1 MDIVRHYDE
10 IAHCNKCGFCQTAC
24 PIFRSTGH
32 ESGVA
37 RGRLALIRAIIED
50 RLEWNRELEEP
61 LFDCLL
67 CGACT
72 ANCFPAIPTSDLIIA
87 ARAEYQER
95 VGRKKIH
102 RLLFEYLLPYPRRL
116 HLAARAAAL
125 GKNSGFSR
133 MAAAIGLL
141 RIFGQ
146 DFEKAQEIIETFAPL
161 PFRDRV
167 KPGFYAGS
175 GDSLEIAYFVGC
187 GVDILRQEAGDASL
201 GRLRALGQRVTVLP
215 NCCCGLPAWTYG
227 DITAARR
234 LAEKNI
240 AAIRPE
246 RYDLIVSDCSS
257 CAAFLKKY
265 PRLFPAGDPLNAKA
279 KRLVK
284 KIRDIT
290 EILEPGEPGPCKDEK
305 PVTITYH
312 DPCHAS
318 RGQALVQ
325 QPRNILK
332 GLSGVHYL
340 ELPEADWCCGG
351 AGSYAL
357 SHYSLSRR
365 VLDRKIANIAKTGA
379 QIVATSCPACMI
391 HLSYGIRK
399 HGLDVQVKHISEIVK
414 DKLLDCRLLGAS
426 GFGVNRMKK

>member
-1 MDIVRHYDE
+1 MDIARHYDE

-50 RLEWNRELEEP
+50 RLDWNQDLEEP

-95 VGRKKIH
+95 VGRKNIH
-102 RLLFEYLLPYPRRL
+102 RFLFEYLLPYPRRL

-133 MAAAIGLL
+133 MAAAVGLL
-141 RIFGQ
+141 RIFGR
-146 DFEKAQEIIETFAPL
+146 DFEKAEEMIETLAPL

-167 KPGFYAGS
+167 KPGSYG
-175 GDSLEIAYFVGC
+175 GNGNSLRIAYFVGC

-201 GRLRALGQRVTVLP
+201 ERLRALGKTVTVLP

-227 DITAARR
+227 DLKAARY

-240 AAIRPE
+240 KAISPE
-246 RYDLIVSDCSS
+246 HYDLIVSDCSS
-257 CAAFLKKY
+257 CASFLKKY
-265 PRLFPAGDPLNAKA
+265 PRLFPVGDLFNPKA
-279 KRLVK
+279 KHLSQ

-290 EILEPGEPGPCKDEK
+290 EVLDPTELGPRDNQET
-305 PVTITYH
+305 VTITYH

-332 GLSGVHYL
+332 GLAGINYV

-357 SHYSLSRR
+357 SHYNLSRR
-365 VLDRKIANIAKTGA
+365 VLDRKIANVARTGA
-379 QIVATSCPACMI
+379 QVVATSCPACMI

-399 HGLDVQVKHISEIVK
+399 HGLDVQVKHISEIVN
-414 DKLLDCRLLGAS
+414 DRL
-426 GFGVNRMKK
+426 

>member
-1 MDIVRHYDE
+1 MDIARHYDE

-50 RLEWNRELEEP
+50 RLKWDQELEEP

-72 ANCFPAIPTSDLIIA
+72 ANCFPAIPTSDLIIE
-87 ARAEYQER
+87 ARAEYQEK
-95 VGRKKIH
+95 VGRKNTH
-102 RLLFEYLLPYPRRL
+102 RFLFEYLLPYPRRL
-116 HLAARAAAL
+116 HLAARAVAF
-125 GKNSGFSR
+125 GKNSGFAR

-141 RIFGQ
+141 RIFGR
-146 DFEKAQEIIETFAPL
+146 DFERAEEIIETLAPL
-161 PFRDRV
+161 PFRDRI
-167 KPGFYAGS
+167 KPRSYDGW
-175 GDSLEIAYFVGC
+175 GDSLRIAYFVGC
-187 GVDILRQEAGDASL
+187 GVDILRQEVGDASL
-201 GRLRALGQRVTVLP
+201 DRLRALGKRVTVLP

-234 LAEKNI
+234 LAEKNMG
-240 AAIRPE
+240 AISLQH
-246 RYDLIVSDCSS
+246 YDLIVSDCSS
-257 CAAFLKKY
+257 CASFLKKY
-265 PRLFPAGDPLNAKA
+265 PRLFAKDETQYAKA
-279 KRLVK
+279 NLLSE

-290 EILEPGEPGPCKDEK
+290 EILDSESTRKGNTID
-305 PVTITYH
+305 PVRVTYH

-318 RGQALVQ
+318 RGQGLAQ
-325 QPRNILK
+325 APRDILK
-332 GLSGVHYL
+332 GLSGINYV

-357 SHYSLSRR
+357 SHYTLSRR
-365 VLDRKIANIAKTGA
+365 VLDRKIANVAKTGA
-379 QIVATSCPACMI
+379 QVVATSCPACMI

-399 HGLDVQVKHISEIVK
+399 HGLDVQVKHISEIVT
-414 DKLLDCRLLGAS
+414 DS
-426 GFGVNRMKK
+426 F

>member
-1 MDIVRHYDE
+1 MKIARHYDE

-50 RLEWNRELEEP
+50 RLKWDQALEDP

-72 ANCFPAIPTSDLIIA
+72 ANCFPAIPTSDLIIE

-95 VGRKKIH
+95 VGRKNIH
-102 RLLFEYLLPYPRRL
+102 HLLFEYLLPYPRRL
-116 HLAARAAAL
+116 HLAARAAAF

-141 RIFGQ
+141 RIFGR
-146 DFEKAQEIIETFAPL
+146 DFEQAQEIIETFAPL

-167 KPGFYAGS
+167 RPGQYAGS
-175 GDSLEIAYFVGC
+175 GDSLRIAYFVGC

-201 GRLRALGQRVTVLP
+201 QRLRALGKSVTILS

-227 DITAARR
+227 DLAAARR
-234 LAEKNI
+234 LADKNLK
-240 AAIRPE
+240 ALSPE
-246 RYDLIVSDCSS
+246 QYDLIVSDCSS
-257 CAAFLKKY
+257 CASFLKKY
-265 PRLFPAGDPLNAKA
+265 PRLFPLGDSSNAKA
-279 KRLVK
+279 NLLGQ
-284 KIRDIT
+284 KIHDIT
-290 EILEPGEPGPCKDEK
+290 EILDPKQTGVDVELGSLT
-305 PVTITYH
+305 VTYH

-318 RGQALVQ
+318 RGQGLVH
-325 QPRNILK
+325 QPRRILK
-332 GLSGVHYL
+332 GLSGVAYV

-365 VLDRKIANIAKTGA
+365 VLDRKINNIAKTNA

-399 HGLDVQVKHISEIVK
+399 HGLDVQVKHISEVVNN
-414 DKLLDCRLLGAS
+414 RL
-426 GFGVNRMKK
+426 

>member
-1 MDIVRHYDE
+1 MDIARHYDE

-50 RLEWNRELEEP
+50 RLKWDQALEEP

-72 ANCFPAIPTSDLIIA
+72 ANCFPAIPTSDLIIE

-95 VGRKKIH
+95 VGRKNVH
-102 RLLFEYLLPYPRRL
+102 RFLFEYLLPYPRRL
-116 HLAARAAAL
+116 HLAARAVAF
-125 GKNSGFSR
+125 GKNSGFSK

-146 DFEKAQEIIETFAPL
+146 DFEQAEEIIETFAPL
-161 PFRDRV
+161 PFRDRMR
-167 KPGFYAGS
+167 PGQYVGS
-175 GDSLEIAYFVGC
+175 GDSLRIAYFVGC

-201 GRLRALGQRVTVLP
+201 HRLRALGKRVTVLA

-227 DITAARR
+227 DIRAVRR
-234 LAEKNI
+234 LADKNLK
-240 AAIRPE
+240 AISPE

-257 CAAFLKKY
+257 CASFLKKY
-265 PRLFPAGDPLNAKA
+265 PRLFPLGDLLHEKA
-279 KRLVK
+279 NLLGE
-284 KIRDIT
+284 KIHDIT
-290 EILEPGEPGPCKDEK
+290 EILDLKQTGRKGDNE

-318 RGQALVQ
+318 RGQGLIQ
-325 QPRNILK
+325 QPRSILK
-332 GLSGVHYL
+332 GLPGVTYV

-357 SHYSLSRR
+357 SHYRLSRR
-365 VLDRKIANIAKTGA
+365 VLDRKISNVAKTGA

-399 HGLDVQVKHISEIVK
+399 HGLDARVKHISEIVNA
-414 DKLLDCRLLGAS
+414 RLLG
-426 GFGVNRMKK
+426 

>member
-1 MDIVRHYDE
+1 MDIARHYDE

-32 ESGVA
+32 EAGVA
-37 RGRLALIRAIIED
+37 RGRLALIRAIIEK
-50 RLEWNRELEEP
+50 RLHWNQELEEP

-72 ANCFPAIPTSDLIIA
+72 ANCFPAIPTSDLIIE
-87 ARAEYQER
+87 ARAEFQEK
-95 VGRKKIH
+95 VGRKNIH
-102 RLLFEYLLPYPRRL
+102 RFLFEYLLPYPRRL
-116 HLAARAAAL
+116 HLTARAAAF

-146 DFEKAQEIIETFAPL
+146 DFEKAEEIIETFAPL

-167 KPGFYAGS
+167 KPGSYAGS
-175 GDSLEIAYFVGC
+175 GDSLRIAYFVGC
-187 GVDILRQEAGDASL
+187 GVDILRQEAGAASL
-201 GRLRALGQRVTVLP
+201 DRLCALGKHVTVLP

-227 DITAARR
+227 DLTAARR
-234 LAEKNI
+234 LANKNI
-240 AAIRPE
+240 EAISPE
-246 RYDLIVSDCSS
+246 QYDLIVSDCSS
-257 CAAFLKKY
+257 CASFLKKY
-265 PRLFPAGDPLNAKA
+265 PRLFAGADPLFAKA
-279 KRLVK
+279 NHLIAKV
-284 KIRDIT
+284 RDIT
-290 EILEPGEPGPCKDEK
+290 EILVPVEPGTRDDKD

-332 GLSGVHYL
+332 GLSGVNYV

-365 VLDRKIANIAKTGA
+365 VLDRKIANVAKTGA
-379 QIVATSCPACMI
+379 QVVATSCPACMI

-399 HGLDVQVKHISEIVK
+399 HGLDVHVKHISEIVK
-414 DKLLDCRLLGAS
+414 DRL
-426 GFGVNRMKK
+426 

>member
-1 MDIVRHYDE
+1 MDIARHYDE

-50 RLEWNRELEEP
+50 RLKWDQALEEP

-72 ANCFPAIPTSDLIIA
+72 ANCFPAIPTSDLIIE
-87 ARAEYQER
+87 ARAEYQQK
-95 VGRKKIH
+95 VGRKKVH
-102 RLLFEYLLPYPRRL
+102 RFLFEFLLPYPRRL
-116 HLAARAAAL
+116 HLAARAVAF
-125 GKNSGFSR
+125 GKNKGFSR

-141 RIFGQ
+141 RIFGR
-146 DFEKAQEIIETFAPL
+146 DFEQAEEIIETFAPL

-167 KPGFYAGS
+167 KPGQYAGS
-175 GDSLEIAYFVGC
+175 GGSLRIAYFVGC

-201 GRLRALGQRVTVLP
+201 DRLRALGKHVTVLA

-227 DITAARR
+227 DIRAARR
-234 LAEKNI
+234 LANKNLSVI
-240 AAIRPE
+240 SPE

-257 CAAFLKKY
+257 CASFLKKY
-265 PRLFPAGDPLNAKA
+265 PRLFPVGDSLKDKA
-279 KRLVK
+279 NLLGQ
-284 KIRDIT
+284 KIHDIT
-290 EILEPGEPGPCKDEK
+290 EVLDPKQTAQAGDGE

-318 RGQALVQ
+318 RGQGLI
-325 QPRNILK
+325 QPPRSILK
-332 GLSGVHYL
+332 SLPGVTYV

-357 SHYSLSRR
+357 SHYRLSRQ
-365 VLDRKIANIAKTGA
+365 VLDRKISNLAKTGA

-399 HGLDVQVKHISEIVK
+399 HGLDARVKHISEIVSE
-414 DKLLDCRLLGAS
+414 RL
-426 GFGVNRMKK
+426 